1 MKIFGDPKRV
11 KSETKISFYSNENLI
26 QNRQNICCRMFIL
39 WTRASLELEHM
50 MFRRFASSGGRARF
64 GWLNKRGLVNT
75 RDVSQFDVGGHKFTI
90 QGSDL
95 GKFPSSKLYQMT
107 QSAEEEI
114 KIDRSGALFQHIKAY
129 MQYGHLPKDNSGQIV
144 LEKQTL
150 KELESEAEF
159 YGLDG
164 LSVECNLGLQNTTAP
179 DFKSFVTIRD
189 YAKGLLKEHE
199 ENHAGFIDFHVFSEF
214 PLAHALQCLWVPF
227 CLTGQL
233 FKYINRQ
240 FELKLSDVVASPSPA
255 ALNISENC
263 TIDASQLNPEML
275 DKIIHEVTNLDG
287 LIVFAPHLELTL
299 HPKELV
305 IHQEGYAEDQSQV
318 IRSSRTT
325 SGHIGTLAVILD
337 SAYTGSELEVTHG
350 DYTEVVTGPYSWV
363 AMYGD
368 CLHKINPVT
377 SGTRATLVFDIYGQ
391 TRDVNTDDK
400 RTCNKWYERD
410 NAPIARDL
418 INPLRPPSD
427 AQKDEILKCLDI
439 EMSRR
444 DSIVLG
450 LQHQYH
456 YNDLRQMPT
465 VDMLV
470 QSDKV
475 LYDILTSSGEYD
487 IKLHSFTVHE
497 IHVEPYVCD
506 GPTIQLFAPD
516 SIQTFKPTVREKGTP
531 SPSSPASP
539 SAGSAGPTHDFT
551 EDTETND
558 MDSESKNDEYDVPFD
573 YDEKGEER
581 DVPEP
586 TVGVAVVLPSLIN
599 KEWILSDHIVG
610 EKYDYT
616 RESVYLVSGLQISK
630 KKP

>member
-1 MKIFGDPKRV
+1 
-11 KSETKISFYSNENLI
+11 
-26 QNRQNICCRMFIL
+26 
-39 WTRASLELEHM
+39 
-50 MFRRFASSGGRARF
+50 MFRRFASSGGHVRF
-64 GWLNKRGLVNT
+64 GRMSKRGLA
-75 RDVSQFDVGGHKFTI
+75 RSRGVSQFDVGGHKFTI
-90 QGSDL
+90 QDADL
-95 GKFPSSKLYQMT
+95 GKYPSSTLYQMT
-107 QSAEEEI
+107 QSAEDEI
-114 KIDRSGALFQHIKAY
+114 KINRSGALFQHVKAY

-150 KELESEAEF
+150 KELESEAKF

-164 LSVECNLGLQNTTAP
+164 LSVECNVGLQNTMAP

-189 YAKGLLKEHE
+189 YAKSLLKEHK
-199 ENHAGFIDFHVFSEF
+199 ENHAGFIDFHLFSER

-227 CLTGQL
+227 CLTGKL
-233 FKYINRQ
+233 FRYVNRQ

-305 IHQEGYAEDQSQV
+305 IHQEGYAEDQRQL

-325 SGHIGTLAVILD
+325 SGHIGALVMILD
-337 SAYTGSELEVTHG
+337 STYTGGELEITYDNH
-350 DYTEVVTGPYSWV
+350 TEVVTGPYNWV

-391 TRDVNTDDK
+391 TRDVNTDDN

-418 INPLRPPSD
+418 INPLCPPSNP
-427 AQKDEILKCLDI
+427 QKEEILKCLK
-439 EMSRR
+439 EELSRR

-456 YNDLRQMPT
+456 YNDLRQLPT

-470 QSDKV
+470 KSDKV
-475 LYDILTSSGEYD
+475 LYDILTSSGDYD
-487 IKLHSFTVHE
+487 ITMLSFTVRD
-497 IHVEPYVCD
+497 IDVCPYICTGYTVALFRPD
-506 GPTIQLFAPD
+506 FMTSPTTRKRCLTGNATK
-516 SIQTFKPTVREKGTP
+516 SLK
-531 SPSSPASP
+531 S
-539 SAGSAGPTHDFT
+539 
-551 EDTETND
+551 N
-558 MDSESKNDEYDVPFD
+558 
-573 YDEKGEER
+573 ER
-581 DVPEP
+581 TEP
-586 TVGVAVVLPSLIN
+586 TEGVAVVLPSLIN
-599 KEWILSDHIVG
+599 KEWILSEHYVG
-610 EKYDYT
+610 DNYEYT

-630 KKP
+630 RKP